1 VKYYEYRAAALPILS
16 SRFGD
21 MALRNSDD
29 GVYFFESMQA
39 GSISIDSL
47 LKERKASHALDTAA
61 MSWASRF
68 EAVSAIFID

>member
-1 VKYYEYRAAALPILS
+1 
-16 SRFGD
+16 
-21 MALRNSDD
+21 MALRNSND

-68 EAVSAIFID
+68 EAVSTIFID